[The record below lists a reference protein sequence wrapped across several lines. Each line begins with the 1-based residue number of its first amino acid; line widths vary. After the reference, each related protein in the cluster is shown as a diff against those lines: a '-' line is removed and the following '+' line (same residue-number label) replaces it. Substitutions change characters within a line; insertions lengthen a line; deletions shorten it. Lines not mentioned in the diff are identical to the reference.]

1 VGCVATCA
9 GVGGY
14 VVGVD
19 VFLVDPHFGHSVGK
33 GTERRISGPADGK
46 SR

>member
-1 VGCVATCA
+1 MGRVVGGVATFA

-19 VFLVDPHFGHSVGK
+19 VFLVDPHFGHGV
-33 GTERRISGPADGK
+33 A
-46 SR
+46 